1 MKPPRALP
9 SGSLLAA
16 ALLALVASSA
26 GAAAEAFA
34 AAPDYSAR
42 ATYRWTENISR
53 ASGPGDFRD
62 TGEYELSATA
72 SFKRQLTPRVFA
84 NLDFTLTGTT
94 SPEYELLDR
103 IEFGPRLTLKRKFGL
118 GPYAPTLSAAATLT
132 GRYAALHAQ
141 DGIGARGSLTFAKRF
156 DSWIAASVSGEWAG
170 HVAERS
176 AFSVAH
182 WAADASLI
190 LDPHPRLRFTTGVS
204 RLEGTLTVSASRNRF
219 VNGALA
225 GALGPKVASYFAR
238 IPKADTNIF
247 SPAWVSYRLEGY
259 VDSWWFDLSPALTEH
274 TSLSLRYERN
284 HAESI
289 VQTEY
294 SQDILSVSINHAF

>member
-1 MKPPRALP
+1 VKLARLSLSGCLFATALTVLF
-9 SGSLLAA
+9 STYQG
-16 ALLALVASSA
+16 
-26 GAAAEAFA
+26 FA
-34 AAPDYSAR
+34 ADVPAPDISAR

-53 ASGPGDFRD
+53 AAARADFRD

-72 SFKRQLTPRVFA
+72 GFKRQLTPRVFA

-94 SPEYELLDR
+94 SPEYELLNR
-103 IEFGPRLTLKRKFGL
+103 VEFGPRFTLKRKFGL
-118 GPYAPTLSAAATLT
+118 GPYAPALSAEAGVT

-141 DGIGARGSLTFAKRF
+141 DGIGARGGVTLAKRF
-156 DSWIAASVSGEWAG
+156 TPWLASSVSGEWAG
-170 HVAERS
+170 HVAEHS

-182 WAADASLI
+182 WSADARLI
-190 LDPHPRLRFTTGVS
+190 IDPHPRLRFTTGVS
-204 RLEGTLTVSASRNRF
+204 RLEGTVTVSASRNRF

-225 GALGPKVASYFAR
+225 GKLGPAVANYFAR
-238 IPKADTNIF
+238 IPVADTNIF
-247 SPAWVSYRLEGY
+247 SPAWVSYRVEGY
-259 VDSWWFDLSPALTEH
+259 VDSWWFDLSPALTDR

-289 VQTEY
+289 VHTQY